1 MPWSDLLIVL
11 LTISAIEFP
20 DFGRSLKFPEIPS
33 SNHVTRDFQSL
44 DINTQLQLKDII
56 ETTTFTKFPADER
69 EVLWEKRHYLQT
81 YPTALPKVL
90 LSAQFWDFASLSEL
104 HRMMENWAPLS
115 PLEALQLLL
124 PW

>member
-1 MPWSDLLIVL
+1 MNLF
-11 LTISAIEFP
+11 ISAIEFP
-20 DFGRSLKFPEIPS
+20 DFGPSLKFPDIPS
-33 SNHVTRDFQSL
+33 SNHVTRDFTSL
-44 DINTQLQLKDII
+44 DCNAQLQLTDII
-56 ETTTFTKFPADER
+56 ETTTFTKFPAEDR
-69 EVLWEKRHYLQT
+69 EVLWEKRHYLHN

-104 HRMMENWAPLS
+104 HKMMENWSPLS